1 MNTKETLQQM
11 QQLKFHGMQAS
22 YSMQLEL
29 PIHQQLEA
37 HELIAQLIQAELLC
51 RTNERT
57 AYYLRLAKLRLPAV
71 AEQVA
76 CSAARNFT
84 KQQLAT
90 LLEGHY
96 LRQGENILITG
107 ATGCGKSYLACA
119 LGHQACIQ
127 GYRTTY
133 LNMNR
138 LIEKITLSKLDGTY
152 IKYLNYLERQTLI
165 ILDDFGLQSL
175 NQDVKLALLQI
186 LVSCHIYYDVY
197 FFVPCTKKIMTT
209 YKVTLTQ
216 AEREELLSIT
226 KGGVHTS
233 KKVIHSLILLNCDE
247 GEFADKVN
255 NEDVAKVLKIG
266 LRTIDRLKKKF
277 VEEGYEAAMEN
288 RPTSR
293 IYDRKADGDVEAHL
307 VALSC
312 SKAPEGFARWSLRL
326 LAEKMVELQYVD
338 DISYETVRRVLKK
351 TNLSPGK

>member
-1 MNTKETLQQM
+1 MNTNETLQQM
-11 QQLKFHGMQAS
+11 QQLKFHGMRTS
-22 YSMQLEL
+22 YSLQLEL

-37 HELIAQLIQAELLC
+37 HELIAQLIQAELLS
-51 RTNERT
+51 RNNERT

-71 AEQVA
+71 AEQIE
-76 CSAARNFT
+76 CSLVRNFT

-186 LVSCHIYYDVY
+186 LEDRYAKRAVI
-197 FFVPCTKKIMTT
+197 
-209 YKVTLTQ
+209 
-216 AEREELLSIT
+216 IT
-226 KGGVHTS
+226 S
-233 KKVIHSLILLNCDE
+233 QLP
-247 GEFADKVN
+247 
-255 NEDVAKVLKIG
+255 VAKWYEYINEPTLADAIMDRMTAYVHRIELKG
-266 LRTIDRLKKKF
+266 ESRRKKKNIS
-277 VEEGYEAAMEN
+277 EN
-288 RPTSR
+288 IPS
-293 IYDRKADGDVEAHL
+293 
-307 VALSC
+307 
-312 SKAPEGFARWSLRL
+312 
-326 LAEKMVELQYVD
+326 
-338 DISYETVRRVLKK
+338 
-351 TNLSPGK
+351 